1 MTLPQETH
9 TVHRNREN
17 VRTQLVKIAE
27 RSKHKPQEAFT
38 SLYHLLN
45 EEMLKECHQE
55 LQANKATGVDQ
66 ITKQGY
72 AGNLDEN
79 IAELVARLKSHS
91 YKPQPVKRV
100 FIPKG
105 NGEQRPLGIPS
116 YEDKLVQMG
125 ISKILEAVF
134 EPNFEETSYGFRPG
148 RNCHQALRK
157 VNEVIRYKP
166 INYVVDADIK
176 GFFNNVD
183 HKWMIEFV
191 RHRIKDPNIL
201 GLLKKLLKAGVI
213 ENGRFIPTDKGM
225 PQGSIV
231 SPVLSN
237 IYLHYVLDLWFNRKI
252 KKQSDGE
259 CEIVRYA
266 DDFICCFRYEGDT
279 RRFLAKLQE
288 RLSQFG
294 LELAA
299 DKTRTIQFGK
309 YAEERVK
316 EKGQKRPETFDF
328 LGFTHYCSKA
338 WNGYFV
344 VKVKTSAKKYR
355 AKLKAI
361 NQWLKK
367 VTHTTETKE
376 LISKIN
382 IILRGYYNYYCVN
395 GNTAMVRRFMHDVM
409 KLTFKWLNRRSQRK
423 SLTWETFNLLQKRH
437 LIIQPKVVTAL
448 YVDEDF
454 ANNVMKSRMP

>member
-1 MTLPQETH
+1 LTLPQETH

>member
-1 MTLPQETH
+1 MALPQETQ

-27 RSKHKPQEAFT
+27 RSKHKPQEVFT

-55 LQANKATGVDQ
+55 LQPNKATGIDR
-66 ITKQGY
+66 ITKLEYTGK
-72 AGNLDEN
+72 LDEN
-79 IAELVARLKSHS
+79 IAELVTRLKTHG

-125 ISKILEAVF
+125 VSKILEAVF

-191 RHRIKDPNIL
+191 RHRIKDPNIIN
-201 GLLKKLLKAGVI
+201 LLKKMLKAGVI
-213 ENGRFIPTDKGM
+213 ENGRFTPTDKGM

-231 SPVLSN
+231 SPILSN
-237 IYLHYVLDLWFNRKI
+237 IYLHYVLDLWFNRKV

-266 DDFICCFRYEGDT
+266 DDFICCFKYEGDT
-279 RRFLAKLQE
+279 RRFLGKLQE

-395 GNTAMVRRFMHDVM
+395 GNTAMVRRFRHDVM
-409 KLTFKWLNRRSQRK
+409 KLIFKWLNRRSQRK

-448 YVDEDF
+448 YVDEGSV
-454 ANNVMKSRMP
+454 NNGMKSRMP

>member
-1 MTLPQETH
+1 MTLPQATH
-9 TVHRNREN
+9 TVPRNRKN
-17 VRTQLVKIAE
+17 VGTQLVKITE
-27 RSKHKPQEAFT
+27 RSKRKPQEVFT

-45 EEMLKECHQE
+45 EDMLKECHAE
-55 LQANKATGVDQ
+55 LQPNKATGVDR
-66 ITKQGY
+66 ITKKEY
-72 AGNLDEN
+72 EEKLDEN
-79 IAELVARLKSHS
+79 IANLVEKLKNHS

-105 NGEQRPLGIPS
+105 DGEQRPLGIPS

-125 ISKILEAVF
+125 ASKILEAVF
-134 EPNFEETSYGFRPG
+134 EPHFEENSYGFRPG

-183 HKWMIEFV
+183 HKWLIEFI
-191 RHRIKDPNIL
+191 RHRIKDPNIISL
-201 GLLKKLLKAGVI
+201 MKKMLKAGVI
-213 ENGRFIPTDKGM
+213 ETGKFIPTSKGM
-225 PQGSIV
+225 PQGSII

-266 DDFICCFRYEGDT
+266 DDFICCFKYEGDT
-279 RRFLAKLQE
+279 RRFLVKLQE

-294 LELAA
+294 LELAV

-309 YAEERVK
+309 YAEERIK
-316 EKGQKRPETFDF
+316 EKGLNRPESFDF

-367 VTHTTETKE
+367 VTHTTKTKE

-382 IILRGYYNYYCVN
+382 IILRGYYNYYCVS
-395 GNTAMVRRFMHDVM
+395 GNVAMVKRFRYDVM

-423 SLTWETFNLLQKRH
+423 SFTWEIFNLLQERY

-448 YVDEDF
+448 YADEISV
-454 ANNVMKSRMP
+454 NNIMKSRMP